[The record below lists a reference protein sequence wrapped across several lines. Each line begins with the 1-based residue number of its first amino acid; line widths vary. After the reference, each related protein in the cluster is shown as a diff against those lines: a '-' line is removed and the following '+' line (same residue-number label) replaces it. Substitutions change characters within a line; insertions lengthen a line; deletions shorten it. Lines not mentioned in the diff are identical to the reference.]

1 MKNRHKLSGM
11 SGIGKEKQMHFRKII
26 AAVSAAAI
34 ILSCGCSV
42 RSSSVA
48 AWVTGSVSNKDS
60 LSISIEDFN
69 KEYKFWLFQQQIPD
83 DTASE
88 VTEKCAE
95 QRSNIINY
103 LVNEKI
109 VLDQVEKMGITLTE
123 DDQTAIDERYNE
135 LIDQYTD
142 SCKDYVNAGESG
154 TGEVT
159 GDDAILEEAGKIFDE
174 KLAECGMSR
183 DDILMSA
190 RSEKLMEKLKA
201 KLAEENPV
209 TRSDAENEYDEI
221 VKSIQQMYD
230 DEPTYYESYSYYS
243 SFWLPENSRRIKHIL
258 LKYDEADS
266 TEISTQRANDDE
278 EAAEEA
284 REAAAEK
291 VMPQAEEI
299 VAQLDAGADFD
310 ELVKQY
316 SGDPGSTADGF
327 EGYLVVPNGGI
338 YYKEFQ
344 QGAYELENIGD
355 YKIVTTDIG
364 VHILQYAADAVL
376 DPDTTEK
383 IIGVIQEELEE
394 TAADTAYSEAMKQWR
409 TEYAYDVAYT
419 ALNIV
424 KPESTAESEDTS
436 SAAESNSSAADSGA
450 SNTGSSTAEGGTS
463 TAESTAE

>member
-1 MKNRHKLSGM
+1 
-11 SGIGKEKQMHFRKII
+11 MHFRKFI

-60 LSISIEDFN
+60 LSISIDDFN
-69 KEYKFWLFQQQIPD
+69 KEYKLWLFQQQIPD

-88 VTEKCAE
+88 VTDKCAE

-109 VLDQVEKMGITLTE
+109 VLDQADKMGITLTD

-142 SCKDYVNAGESG
+142 SCRDYVNAGESG
-154 TGEVT
+154 TNEVT
-159 GDDAILEEAGKIFDE
+159 GDAILEEAGKILDE

-183 DDILMSA
+183 DDILLSA
-190 RSEKLMEKLKA
+190 RSEKIMEKLKA
-201 KLAEENPV
+201 KLAEEDPV
-209 TRSDAENEYDEI
+209 TRGDAENEYNEL

-230 DEPTYYESYSYYS
+230 EEPTYYESYSYYS

-258 LKYDEADS
+258 LKFDDADS

-284 REAAAEK
+284 RKAAAEK

-299 VAQLDAGADFD
+299 VAQLDEGADFD
-310 ELVKQY
+310 ELVKKY

-327 EGYLVVPNGGI
+327 EGYLVVPDGGI

-355 YKIVTTDIG
+355 YKIVVTDIG

-383 IIGVIQEELEE
+383 IIDIIQEDLEE

-419 ALNIV
+419 TLNIV
-424 KPESTAESEDTS
+424 KPEPTAESEDDS
-436 SAAESNSSAADSGA
+436 SAAESNSSAADISA
-450 SNTGSSTAEGGTS
+450 S
-463 TAESTAE
+463 TAESSSSMVESAAE